1 MQYFLLYT
9 LYICVYI
16 YTYKYISWEMYGYIF
31 GEWAQMWKHD
41 VKQNHYFPLW
51 IYCIFQKKKLKRC
64 LKIAGAR
71 KNLPGLSTAALFPL
85 SRVGTAVIPTWTFK
99 CGMKCHITLLLH
111 TVLSN
116 LKCFLSSDTF
126 PVHETSG
133 HFLFIFADDE
143 SYMQ

>member
-1 MQYFLLYT
+1 MLYFLPP
-9 LYICVYI
+9 YI
-16 YTYKYISWEMYGYIF
+16 YMYMYIHIYIYISQEMYGYF
-31 GEWAQMWKHD
+31 GENGPKCEND

-51 IYCIFQKKKLKRC
+51 IYCIFQKKKLKRY
-64 LKIAGAR
+64 LKIAGAKEKPTR
-71 KNLPGLSTAALFPL
+71 AQHLSTFPT

-133 HFLFIFADDE
+133 HFLFIFADSE